1 MPRQTNNN
9 NNNPPLNP
17 EDFEIREEGTD
28 DDDTTVE
35 LQTRRKSAGRPAV
48 KANTA
53 RPTENGSGAPKVL
66 IPGLGGVTLVIH

>member
-1 MPRQTNNN
+1 MPRQTNN

-17 EDFEIREEGTD
+17 EDFEIREEGT